1 MPHAVTRPQ
10 SLPALLVALLALLA
24 PACAACALD
33 NANVADAEHAP
44 VLREADPFIATVPV
58 RNPYERAAK
67 VKLLDPSCSCA
78 TLEIS
83 STFILPHQTA
93 DLHIA
98 VLNHDR
104 SGPQH
109 IGVSV
114 YLTDP
119 EFEAIEVNTWW
130 TVRAAVQVDAL
141 PPAADPLARPADK
154 AWQDVYQFVAKAR
167 PDELNRLRKRIRLS
181 CPPEEVPAGGL
192 KLLGIDYPGTLWT
205 FVPTT
210 QADGSILILASARDP
225 AATAPEGELSEKVVL
240 HTNHPDKQ
248 TINLTFL
255 SDITKDAGTTSRD
268 PSR

>member
-1 MPHAVTRPQ
+1 MPSTVTRV
-10 SLPALLVALLALLA
+10 LLLLAALLTALVPGAGA
-24 PACAACALD
+24 GALD

-44 VLREADPFIATVPV
+44 TLRESEPFVATVAV
-58 RNPYERAAK
+58 RNPYDRAAK

-109 IGVSV
+109 IGVTV
-114 YLTDP
+114 FLTDP
-119 EFEAIEVNTWW
+119 EFEAIEVNTYWS
-130 TVRAAVQVDAL
+130 VRATVQVDAL
-141 PPAADPLARPADK
+141 PPAANPLARPEDK
-154 AWQDVYQFVAKAR
+154 AWQDIYQYVAKAR
-167 PDELNRLRKRIRLS
+167 PDELSRLRKRIRLS
-181 CPPEEVPAGGL
+181 CPPEELPAGGL
-192 KLLGIDYPGTLWT
+192 KVLAIDYPGTLWR

-210 QADGSILILASARDP
+210 QSDGSILILATARDA
-225 AATAPEGELSEKVVL
+225 AATVAEGELTEKVVV

-248 TINLTFL
+248 AITLIFL
-255 SDITKDAGTTSRD
+255 SEIAKDAGTTSRD
-268 PSR
+268 PAR

>member
-1 MPHAVTRPQ
+1 MPL
-10 SLPALLVALLALLA
+10 SLRVPLLLAALLAALA
-24 PACAACALD
+24 AGGRAAALD

-44 VLREADPFIATVPV
+44 LLRESEPFIATVAV
-58 RNPYERAAK
+58 RNPYDRAAK

-109 IGVSV
+109 IGVTV
-114 YLTDP
+114 FLTDP
-119 EFEAIEVNTWW
+119 EFEAIEVNTYW

-141 PPAADPLARPADK
+141 PPSADPLARPADK
-154 AWQDVYQFVAKAR
+154 AWQDVYQYVAKAR

-181 CPPEEVPAGGL
+181 CPPEELPAGGL
-192 KLLGIDYPGTLWT
+192 KVLAIDYAGSLWR
-205 FVPTT
+205 FAPTA
-210 QADGSILILASARDP
+210 QADGSILILATARDP
-225 AATAPEGELSEKVVL
+225 AATAPEGELSEKVVV
-240 HTNHPDKQ
+240 HTNHADKPAI
-248 TINLTFL
+248 TLTFL

-268 PSR
+268 PAR